1 MKMKPLLLA
10 ALLALSFSSVGCS
23 KDNADVSGK
32 TYSSSAPETIDSEA
46 VSVNDTDSDN
56 ADSSSTPEIVDDES
70 AFMKAAPAYDTEKAK
85 SYISGMPEI
94 RELLNSAKAGSELT
108 PFGDIKAPDAA
119 VKKVNDEIAKLTADG
134 HKVSLIMVD
143 LESKSGV
150 AYDPEIAMCTQST
163 IKAVYLGSVL
173 DSHPEAYKAHS
184 LDFRKAIVNS
194 NNDSY
199 MALYDIYGKEPL
211 EKWCEET
218 GVDKAFAE
226 SSFPRK
232 YSAKDMIKLW
242 TKLYCFLNSDDMQHS
257 EFASYYAD
265 SACSATKIMLGS
277 KCPVQTKAGWESGKD
292 TWKNY
297 DPRDPVPEK
306 YCDGDSTNDESA
318 TNDTG
323 VVYTDNGPYIFVI
336 YTDIPFSVYYDYID
350 PNPLNDLV
358 VALNELQSGLH
369 IGSSDSNESRIY

>member
-1 MKMKPLLLA
+1 MKIKPLLLA
-10 ALLALSFSSVGCS
+10 ALLALSISSVGCS
-23 KDNADVSGK
+23 KESATVSGK
-32 TYSSSAPETIDSEA
+32 IDNSSAPEAVDSEA
-46 VSVNDTDSDN
+46 VSVNDTNSDN
-56 ADSSSTPEIVDDES
+56 ADSSSAPEIVDDES

-85 SYISGMPEI
+85 SYISGMQEI
-94 RELLNSAKAGSELT
+94 RELLNSAKAERELT
-108 PFGDIKAPDAA
+108 SFGDIKAPDDA
-119 VKKVNDEIAKLTADG
+119 VKKVKDEIAKLTADG

-143 LESKSGV
+143 LETKSGV

-173 DSHPEAYKAHS
+173 DSHPEAYNEHS

-211 EKWCEET
+211 EKWCEEV

-306 YCDGDSTNDESA
+306 YRDGDPTNDESA

-369 IGSSDSNESRIY
+369 TDSSDSNESGQV